1 MKNRNVYKDIVMLV
15 AMCGVL
21 FLIIR
26 IGNAWYMEQK
36 SYGFTVSGETELT
49 EAIIAEMKNI
59 KGICR
64 FELVESITVTIE
76 LEGYTCSTEL
86 KGIDLENYP
95 LKWKEAQESFSM
107 GNTPILF
114 IGKDSFAQFLDRNQH
129 SPGSSEIKKWIETYE
144 KLSVKIT
151 DPSGTVRNAR
161 IAGIVEEPE
170 NIICIEQS
178 QMELF
183 WGKNYQVKEGYMEIT
198 GYQNMKKAR
207 EILEGAGFSCY
218 EMQQFGKIIPQP
230 VVGLFQRTF

>member
-1 MKNRNVYKDIVMLV
+1 MKNRNVYKDIVML
-15 AMCGVL
+15 AAIWGVL
-21 FLIIR
+21 FFIIR

-36 SYGFTVSGETELT
+36 SYGFTVSGEAELT

-64 FELVESITVTIE
+64 FEPVESIAVTIE

-95 LKWKEAQESFSM
+95 FKWKEVQESFSM
-107 GNTPILF
+107 GNTPVLF

-129 SPGSSEIKKWIETYE
+129 SPGSSEIKKWMEDYE
-144 KLSVKIT
+144 KISVKIT
-151 DPSGTVRNAR
+151 DQNGIVRNAR
-161 IAGIVEEPE
+161 IAGILEEPE

-178 QMELF
+178 QMESF
-183 WGKNYQVKEGYMEIT
+183 WKKNYQVKEGYVEIN
-198 GYQNMKKAR
+198 GYQNMKKAK

-218 EMQQFGKIIPQP
+218 EMK
-230 VVGLFQRTF
+230 